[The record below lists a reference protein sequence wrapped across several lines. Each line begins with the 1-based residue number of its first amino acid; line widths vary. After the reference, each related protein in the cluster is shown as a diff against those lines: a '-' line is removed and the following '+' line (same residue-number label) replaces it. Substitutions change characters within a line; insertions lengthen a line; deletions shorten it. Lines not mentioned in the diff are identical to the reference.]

1 MITNLKNLL
10 TVNCS
15 TNKIA
20 SIKFLEEIGTDSLL
34 FLQRLDLSTNKI
46 KDLCGIP
53 QPRLSWLNLGSNAIK
68 SCADF

>member
-34 FLQRLDLSTNKI
+34 FLQVSHNYFK
-46 KDLCGIP
+46 
-53 QPRLSWLNLGSNAIK
+53 
-68 SCADF
+68 